1 MSDWIKIHRGVLDS
15 FCFANSD
22 HFKIWIWMLLKANYK
37 KSFIPLN
44 YGRGTT
50 TIEVDR
56 GQFIFGRNR
65 AQEELKI
72 NGSAIYRIMQKFE
85 DLKQISIES
94 NSHYS
99 LITICNYN
107 SYQNIKDK
115 DEQPVNSQRTT
126 GEQLANSQRTTGEH
140 IKEELE
146 EIEGREE
153 KEQKANPINEDT
165 IVGRMASVWM
175 KVNPKYQMEELNDFP
190 PLLKIAYKIAKAK
203 GWQQSDVTN
212 GKLDETVNSWDKVVS
227 FIRGDDFYKKLE
239 LTTIEK
245 KWTGLIQT
253 MQAVKEGSS
262 KKDDSP
268 KQPKIIRD

>member
-1 MSDWIKIHRGVLDS
+1 MSDWIKIHRSVLDS
-15 FCFANSD
+15 FCFANPN
-22 HFKIWIWMLLKANYK
+22 HFKVWIWMLLKANYK

-44 YGRGTT
+44 AGRGST
-50 TIEVDR
+50 TILVDR
-56 GQFIFGRNR
+56 GQFIFGRNK
-65 AQEELKI
+65 ASEELGL
-72 NGSAIYRIMQKFE
+72 NGTAIYRILQKFE
-85 DLKQISIES
+85 ELKQISIEP
-94 NSHYS
+94 NNHFS

-115 DEQPVNSQRTT
+115 DEQQMNSKRT
-126 GEQLANSQRTTGEH
+126 ADEH

-146 EIEGREE
+146 YKEELEEIE
-153 KEQKANPINEDT
+153 QKPNPINEDT

-203 GWQQSDVTN
+203 GWQQNDVSN
-212 GKLDETVNSWDKVVS
+212 GKLDETVNSWDKVVK